1 VEGCEQAIGLSIK
14 EELDD
19 FRTRAAHQH
28 MVKFM
33 DRGANNLSPR
43 RFGIAG
49 LTQKVNE
56 AVDPLG
62 IAGVEANGSNPM
74 PRT

>member
-1 VEGCEQAIGLSIK
+1 
-14 EELDD
+14 
-19 FRTRAAHQH
+19 
-28 MVKFM
+28 MVKLLE
-33 DRGANNLSPR
+33 RSANNLSPR

-74 PRT
+74 PRTWIGRIR

>member
-1 VEGCEQAIGLSIK
+1 VIGLDL
-14 EELDD
+14 EERR
-19 FRTRAAHQH
+19 FPHACAQH
-28 MVKFM
+28 VVKFLE
-33 DRGANNLSPR
+33 RGANNLSPR

-62 IAGVEANGSNPM
+62 IVGIEANGSNPM
-74 PRT
+74 PRTWIGRVR